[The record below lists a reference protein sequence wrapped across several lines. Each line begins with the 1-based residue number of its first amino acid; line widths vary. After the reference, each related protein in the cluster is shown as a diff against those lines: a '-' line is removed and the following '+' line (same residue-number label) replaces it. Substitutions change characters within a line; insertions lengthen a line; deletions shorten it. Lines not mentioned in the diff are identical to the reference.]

1 MITIV
6 LILWVLAVI
15 VTSAIWSRD
24 PGRRAD
30 AGEVLRM
37 IRSAFGRRRV

>member
-1 MITIV
+1 MIRIV

-15 VTSAIWSRD
+15 VAAAIWSKD

-37 IRSAFGRRRV
+37 ILCAFGRRRV